1 MINGDSLGY
10 YAALE
15 VTPDVGA
22 ETIKQQYHELAKIW
36 HPDRNTGDEA
46 AEARKAMEERVR
58 SVGYEVR
65 IGRGD
70 APGFCGARG

>member
-1 MINGDSLGY
+1 MPNLSPASVRGKYLLYDG
-10 YAALE
+10 
-15 VTPDVGA
+15 
-22 ETIKQQYHELAKIW
+22 KIS
-36 HPDRNTGDEA
+36 TGDEA